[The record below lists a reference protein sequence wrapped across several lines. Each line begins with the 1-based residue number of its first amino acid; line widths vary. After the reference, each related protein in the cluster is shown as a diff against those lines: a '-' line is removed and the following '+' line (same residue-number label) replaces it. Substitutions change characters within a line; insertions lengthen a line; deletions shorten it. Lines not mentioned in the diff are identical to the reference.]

1 MIFPCRTNFG
11 ETGFTLNEVL
21 VTMSLVVLGVLGHS
35 VSTISV
41 MRGNS
46 TNSEYSVAV
55 NLAQD
60 KIEQLKSLTNLDE
73 TDNCPASGDVGIAA
87 TGLSGGIYNRCWE
100 VAASGLG
107 DKLKQI
113 NVTVSWRDHEDRSVH
128 LTTLVY
134 SE

>member
-60 KIEQLKSLTNLDE
+60 KIEQLKSFTNLDE
-73 TDNCPASGDVGIAA
+73 TDNCPASGDVGISA
-87 TGLSGGIYNRCWE
+87 TGLSGGIYHRCWE
-100 VAASGLG
+100 VTASGLG

>member
-1 MIFPCRTNFG
+1 MLLPSRRNSG

-35 VSTISV
+35 VSTINV
-41 MRGNS
+41 MRGNT
-46 TNSEYSVAV
+46 TNNEYTVAV

-60 KIEQLKSLTNLDE
+60 KLEQLKSFTTLPE
-73 TDNCPASGDVGIAA
+73 MANCPSSGDVAITA

-113 NVTVSWRDHEDRSVH
+113 DVTVSWRDHEDRSVH
-128 LTTLVY
+128 LSTLVY

>member
-1 MIFPCRTNFG
+1 MIVPCRTNFG

-21 VTMSLVVLGVLGHS
+21 VTMGLVVLGVLGHS

-46 TNSEYSVAV
+46 TNTEYSVAV

-60 KIEQLKSLTNLDE
+60 KIEQLKSLNNLDD
-73 TDNCPASGDVGIAA
+73 TDNCPASGDVGISA

>member
-1 MIFPCRTNFG
+1 MIVPCRTNFG

-21 VTMSLVVLGVLGHS
+21 VTMGLVVLGVLGHS

-46 TNSEYSVAV
+46 TNTEYSVAV

-60 KIEQLKSLTNLDE
+60 KIEQLKSLTTLDE
-73 TDNCPASGDVGIAA
+73 TDNCPASGDVGISA

-100 VAASGLG
+100 VAASELG

>member
-1 MIFPCRTNFG
+1 MILPCRTNLG

-21 VTMSLVVLGVLGHS
+21 VTMSLVILAVLGHS
-35 VSTISV
+35 ISTISV

>member
-1 MIFPCRTNFG
+1 MNLPCRTNFD
-11 ETGFTLNEVL
+11 EAGFTLNEVL

-46 TNSEYSVAV
+46 TNSEYTVAV

-60 KIEQLKSLTNLDE
+60 RIEQLKSLTNLADIN
-73 TDNCPASGDVGIAA
+73 NCPGSGDNGITA
-87 TGLSGGIYNRCWE
+87 TGISGGIYNRCWE
-100 VAASGLG
+100 VSDSELG

-128 LTTLVY
+128 LITLVY